1 MTEKESKKPSDQS
14 LPDLQTALRLFDET
28 TRALDARAARLEQV
42 LTRKQAELV
51 ETNQRLTQQI
61 AATERLRSRL
71 DSVLGSITSGVIA
84 IDLEGRIQTANASAF
99 TILGRNDLIGLSYE
113 TLFPDRFLIQI
124 DNTGPVRK
132 ERTYQGPDGVHR
144 ILSSTATL
152 LHHDGQRIGAVEALE
167 DVTKLRQL
175 TERLERAGRL
185 EALGEMAAGVAH
197 EIRNPLHGIEGYA
210 SMLLRDLPA
219 EGSSHRYASS
229 IVQGVRHLNS
239 VVAGLLA
246 FTRPQKPTLRPMDP
260 IALAQAVVDLASAAM
275 EAAPSR
281 QHQEGASDVARLVP
295 ISLINHWTGP
305 AVELDPQ
312 QIHQV
317 LLNLIRNAQE
327 AIASTEKTG
336 AVQLSVESIEESLSF
351 IVDDNG
357 PGVPESERRK
367 IFLPFHTTRPEGTGL
382 GLAIASTLVN
392 LHGGSLDVGD
402 SPLGGARFT
411 VRLPIERHNFS

>member
-1 MTEKESKKPSDQS
+1 MTEKPSDQS

-71 DSVLGSITSGVIA
+71 DSVLGSIASGVIA
-84 IDLEGRIQTANASAF
+84 IDLEGHIQTANASAF
-99 TILGRNDLIGLSYE
+99 AILGRNDLIGLSYE
-113 TLFPDRFLIQI
+113 TLFPDRFLIRI
-124 DNTGPVRK
+124 ENTDTGPVRK

-210 SMLLRDLPA
+210 SMLLRDLPPEKSA
-219 EGSSHRYASS
+219 HRYASS

-281 QHQEGASDVARLVP
+281 QHQDGGPDVARLVP
-295 ISLINHWTGP
+295 VSLINHWTGP

-317 LLNLIRNAQE
+317 LLNLVKNAQE

-336 AVQLSVESIEESLSF
+336 VVQLSVESLEESLAF

-382 GLAIASTLVN
+382 GLAIASTLVS
-392 LHGGSLDVGD
+392 LHGGSLDVSD

-411 VRLPIERHNFS
+411 VRLPIDRNAS